1 MDHNQT
7 EAYRRRFQTVTEHIE
22 RHLDDDLSLERLS
35 AVAHFSPF
43 HFHRQFAAYC
53 GVPLG
58 RYIQLLRLKRDSY
71 RLAFAPLD
79 KVTDIALDAGFQH
92 GESFSRAFKQ
102 TFGLT
107 PSQFRQHPDWASWH
121 RCLPRPP
128 TKRIDPMRVDIIQ
141 FPQTAV
147 AALTHQG
154 LPERINDTAA
164 RFIQWRKA
172 TDGSPVATSRT
183 YGLAPDD
190 PATTEGA
197 AFRFTL
203 CGSVEAP
210 VAEDNEWGVKN
221 ALIPAGRCAVVRHHG
236 SHDLLADCARA
247 LYRDWL
253 PASGEELRDFPLFFH
268 YHNFVHEVPT
278 HELVTDIYL
287 PLA

>member
-1 MDHNQT
+1 
-7 EAYRRRFQTVTEHIE
+7 
-22 RHLDDDLSLERLS
+22 
-35 AVAHFSPF
+35 
-43 HFHRQFAAYC
+43 
-53 GVPLG
+53 
-58 RYIQLLRLKRDSY
+58 
-71 RLAFAPLD
+71 
-79 KVTDIALDAGFQH
+79 
-92 GESFSRAFKQ
+92 
-102 TFGLT
+102 
-107 PSQFRQHPDWASWH
+107 
-121 RCLPRPP
+121 
-128 TKRIDPMRVDIIQ
+128 MRVDIIQ

-172 TDGSPVATSRT
+172 TGGSPVATSRT

-203 CGSVEAP
+203 CGSVESP

-278 HELVTDIYL
+278 NQLVTDIYL

>member
-1 MDHNQT
+1 M
-7 EAYRRRFQTVTEHIE
+7 TEHIE

-58 RYIQLLRLKRDSY
+58 RYIQLTRLKRASY

-172 TDGSPVATSRT
+172 TGGSPVATSRT

-221 ALIPAGRCAVVRHHG
+221 VLIPAGRCAVVRHHG

-287 PLA
+287 SLA

>member
-1 MDHNQT
+1 
-7 EAYRRRFQTVTEHIE
+7 
-22 RHLDDDLSLERLS
+22 
-35 AVAHFSPF
+35 
-43 HFHRQFAAYC
+43 
-53 GVPLG
+53 
-58 RYIQLLRLKRDSY
+58 
-71 RLAFAPLD
+71 
-79 KVTDIALDAGFQH
+79 
-92 GESFSRAFKQ
+92 
-102 TFGLT
+102 
-107 PSQFRQHPDWASWH
+107 
-121 RCLPRPP
+121 
-128 TKRIDPMRVDIIQ
+128 MRVDIIQ

-172 TDGSPVATSRT
+172 TGGSPVATSRT

-253 PASGEELRDFPLFFH
+253 PASGYRHAGTPPYEYVPVGGSFDPATGILRC
-268 YHNFVHEVPT
+268 EIRVP
-278 HELVTDIYL
+278 V
-287 PLA
+287 AG